1 MIDDDGD
8 DNNDEYLIC
17 SISYDRRITISSL
30 RQRVIVYE
38 MDVKNYLEQ
47 ICFHEPSNKIFLR
60 TLDY

>member
-38 MDVKNYLEQ
+38 MDVKNYLE
-47 ICFHEPSNKIFLR
+47 
-60 TLDY
+60 